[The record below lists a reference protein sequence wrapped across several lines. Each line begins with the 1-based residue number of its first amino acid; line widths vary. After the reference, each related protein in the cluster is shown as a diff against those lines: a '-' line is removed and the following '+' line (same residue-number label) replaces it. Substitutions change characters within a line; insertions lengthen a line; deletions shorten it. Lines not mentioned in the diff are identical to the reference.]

1 MRAWGQ
7 RLALIALGTVF
18 GLALLEAGLRSA
30 SLWFAATRRNPAA
43 VASDATF
50 RILCIGESTTQGAW
64 WVGAEKTWPKQL
76 ETLLRERRPDLNVE
90 VINQGQIGASSDG
103 IVDLVDGWLDT
114 YRPQVVIV
122 MMGINDEGN
131 VLVYEHPGAE
141 EAPPILGRL
150 RLYKL
155 LRLLWRS
162 VRAESPG
169 AAPPAP
175 APPNVELDAAV
186 RAFSEASAAFEYT
199 KVIELKRDTIK
210 LDPGTP
216 VYHYGTI
223 LGMIIHDANAEE
235 VALFFNKKLGAEVGA
250 LSDAQREARLL
261 QFLDEQ
267 PDNFA
272 SYKFLT
278 TFYHGAARAD
288 AIEAV
293 LKRGMERSTIRGYL
307 ALRLA
312 YFYFQSN
319 RLDDEAP
326 WLREA
331 ERRMPRDR
339 VFLMV
344 LGDYL
349 FRTRRYRAA
358 AEMYEKGLA
367 LRTDRPVDLSDLE
380 YRQLALSYELA
391 GETALAEKY
400 FALDATLGM
409 GRFRERTRRSYE
421 RLLEKLRAHSVGLIA
436 MQYPMLSVLPLRKL
450 LDFRDDIA
458 IVDNESNF
466 KAALAQSQYEELFV
480 DHFAGAFGHLTAKGN
495 ALIAEHLAPVVLAT
509 MAGGG
514 PVGATHASPTD

>member
-1 MRAWGQ
+1 MRAWVQ

-18 GLALLEAGLRSA
+18 GLTLLEAGLQCA
-30 SLWFAATRRNPAA
+30 SLWFASARREPAPAA
-43 VASDATF
+43 RGEAF

-64 WVGAEKTWPKQL
+64 WVGEEKTWPKQL
-76 ETLLRERRPDLNVE
+76 ERLLRERRPDLHVE

-103 IVDLVDGWLDT
+103 IVDLVDGWLDI
-114 YRPQVVIV
+114 YRPQIVIA

-131 VLVYEHPGAE
+131 VLVYEHPGAAE
-141 EAPPILGRL
+141 SHPVLGYL
-150 RLYKL
+150 RLYKF

-162 VRAESPG
+162 VRAESTG
-169 AAPPAP
+169 APTPA
-175 APPNVELDAAV
+175 AIPPNAELDVAV
-186 RAFSEASAAFEYT
+186 RGFDEATAAFEYT
-199 KVIELKRDTIK
+199 KVIELKRDIIK

-235 VALFFNKKLGAEVGA
+235 VAQFFNKKLGAEVGA
-250 LSDAQREARLL
+250 LSEAQREARLL
-261 QFLDEQ
+261 QFLDEH

-278 TFYHGAARAD
+278 TFYHGAARVD

-293 LKRGMERSTIRGYL
+293 LKRAIERPAIGGYL

-331 ERRMPRDR
+331 ERRMPQDR
-339 VFLMV
+339 VFFMV

-349 FRTRRYRAA
+349 FRTHRHHAA

-367 LRTDRPVDLSDLE
+367 VRTDRPVDLSDLE
-380 YRQLALSYELA
+380 YRQLALSHQLA

-400 FALDATLGM
+400 FALDAELSM

-421 RLLEKLRAHSVGLIA
+421 RLLEKLRARDVRLIA
-436 MQYPMLSVLPLRKL
+436 MQYPMLSVWPLRKL

-466 KAALAQSQYEELFV
+466 KDALKHSQYEELFV
-480 DHFAGAFGHLTAKGN
+480 DHFAGAFGHLAAKGN
-495 ALIAEHLAPVVLAT
+495 TLIAENLAPVVLAT
-509 MAGGG
+509 IGE
-514 PVGATHASPTD
+514 PATP